1 MKDRLISIVVTTAI
15 ILAVAAGSAPAQD
28 KWYGGLK
35 FGFNSAQFRGDP
47 VAPWVFN
54 PSGGY
59 YITGTVAD
67 KLAGFI
73 GGGFFRRD
81 FDTWFALEL
90 DLMYSMKGG
99 EGPVNGVLKIPQTSG
114 PDLDGTVN
122 GDLTVRM
129 DYIEFPLLA
138 VFRFPKDDEDK
149 VGFTVE
155 VGPSIGY
162 NTRAEAQLTGS
173 AEVTL
178 ADNSKRVQ
186 NFDERIPIHGDINRW
201 AVSGVV
207 GAALEFY
214 LTKQTIILEGRYQFD
229 VTSISSNQNTYNHV
243 FSLMI
248 GFMAPMTN

>member
-1 MKDRLISIVVTTAI
+1 MKDRLITFVLAAVVVLT
-15 ILAVAAGSAPAQD
+15 VAAGSAAAQD

-35 FGFNSAQFRGDP
+35 FGFNSSQFRGDA
-47 VAPWVFN
+47 VAPWVYN

-59 YITGTVAD
+59 YITGTVGD
-67 KLAGFI
+67 NLFGFI

-81 FDTWFALEL
+81 MGSWFSLQL

-99 EGPVNGVLKIPQTSG
+99 EGPVNGILEIEQPNDTAYE
-114 PDLDGTVN
+114 GTVN

-138 VFRFPKDDEDK
+138 VFRFPKDDAGK

-155 VGPSIGY
+155 VGPSFGY

-178 ADNSKRVQ
+178 PDNSKRVQ
-186 NFDERIPIHGDINRW
+186 NFDERIPINGDINRW

-207 GAALEFY
+207 GAAMEFY

-229 VTSISSNQNTYNHV
+229 VTSISPNQDTYNHV

-248 GFMAPMTN
+248 GFMAPIIN